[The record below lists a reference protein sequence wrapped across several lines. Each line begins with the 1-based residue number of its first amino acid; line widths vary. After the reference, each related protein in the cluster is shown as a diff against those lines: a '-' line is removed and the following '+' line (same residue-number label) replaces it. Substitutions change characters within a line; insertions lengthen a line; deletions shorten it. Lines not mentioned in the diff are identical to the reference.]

1 MPKHNIKN
9 TLKRCLAA
17 SIAFLLMGAF
27 AQAYE
32 VSPDLNAT
40 VAQLTARYGKPK
52 KVERAWYGAGMSYGF
67 QPNPNLYV
75 YATTNPSGSR
85 VEDLIYIRFKDWIN
99 VPYTSQEARALMQQN
114 LDHHITWRSDYPGVS
129 FWDGI
134 EDVKHLGK
142 EHGVMQAWSLNYN
155 HAVIGNTRKL
165 DTKDINGNPIIAAQV
180 RTLDQF
186 QAEQSAIR

>member
-1 MPKHNIKN
+1 MKQHNIKN
-9 TLKRCLAA
+9 TLKQYLAA
-17 SIAFLLMGAF
+17 STVFILMGAF

-85 VEDLIYIRFKDWIN
+85 VEDLIYIRFKDWVN
-99 VPYTSQEARALMQQN
+99 VPCTSQEARGLLQQN
-114 LDHHITWRSDYPGVS
+114 LDHHITWKTDYPGVS

-142 EHGVMQAWSLNYN
+142 EHGVMRVWSLNYN
-155 HAVIGNTRKL
+155 HAVIGNTRQL
-165 DTKDINGNPIIAAQV
+165 DHKDINGNPIIAAQV

-186 QAEQSAIR
+186 HAEQSAIH

>member
-17 SIAFLLMGAF
+17 SIAFLLIGAF

-67 QPNPNLYV
+67 QPSPNLYV
-75 YATTNPSGSR
+75 YATTNPRGSR
-85 VEDLIYIRFKDWIN
+85 VEDPIYIRFNHWVN
-99 VPYTSQEARALMQQN
+99 VPYTSQEARALLQQN
-114 LDHHITWRSDYPGVS
+114 LDHHITWKSDYPGVS

-134 EDVKHLGK
+134 EDVKHLRK
-142 EHGVMQAWSLNYN
+142 ESGLMRAWSLNYN
-155 HAVIGNTRKL
+155 RAVISNTRKL
-165 DTKDINGNPIIAAQV
+165 DTKDIKGNPIIAGQV

-186 QAEQSAIR
+186 NVEQPAIH